1 MVTEEKKQSLTSWR
15 FSVRTPC
22 FHCRGPGFHSWS
34 HKPCSMAK
42 KKKEKSGAGH
52 FGGKEGVRLREHE
65 EISEVVAVSFLV
77 VTV

>member
-1 MVTEEKKQSLTSWR
+1 MLPLQRDWVPFLVPQAMQYGQK
-15 FSVRTPC
+15 
-22 FHCRGPGFHSWS
+22 
-34 HKPCSMAK
+34 K

-52 FGGKEGVRLREHE
+52 VGGKEGVRLREHE

>member
-1 MVTEEKKQSLTSWR
+1 MLPLQRDWVPFLVPQAMQY
-15 FSVRTPC
+15 
-22 FHCRGPGFHSWS
+22 GQ
-34 HKPCSMAK
+34 K